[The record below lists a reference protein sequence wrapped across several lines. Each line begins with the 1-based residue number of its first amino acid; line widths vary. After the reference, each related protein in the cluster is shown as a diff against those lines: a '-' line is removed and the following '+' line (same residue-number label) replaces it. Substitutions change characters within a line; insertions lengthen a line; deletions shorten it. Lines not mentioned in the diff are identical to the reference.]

1 MTTDYYGKNAYRST
15 QIPSLTEG
23 SQPAF
28 PFSFSREQGDALE
41 RVPYKIFKSTTPK
54 QLREFEQKGYP
65 KGQEWR
71 KNERYGA
78 LNQRCIRPLSLSGDS
93 NFSLMA
99 ESVCKF
105 LTLMLLVVN
114 IFMIVGTLVYDG
126 IYGAI
131 DSFYFALCVE
141 AFFSIGWL
149 IFHLLN
155 KYNPIQPGIGSPWE
169 LNRQTGMVSLYQYDE
184 TNPEAQP
191 QIKTAPF
198 HEMKAEISNSFDRYG
213 ARHLLLLNHRY
224 SDLSIPVGLLIGTQS
239 DIQYCD
245 DLWDFIQNYMDVTKP
260 LPDIPLFEEY
270 RHLDPTT
277 KAHDEQVNRPIRYWR
292 DMNNTEWRN
301 QCIKARSFRA
311 NTPSP

>member
-1 MTTDYYGKNAYRST
+1 MMMTTDYYGKNAYRST
-15 QIPSLTEG
+15 QIPPLTEG

-28 PFSFSREQGDALE
+28 PFSFSREQGNALE

-54 QLREFEQKGYP
+54 EIREFEQNGYP
-65 KGQEWR
+65 GQEWR

-78 LNQRCIRPLSLSGDS
+78 INQRCIRPLSLSGES
-93 NFSLMA
+93 GFSLA
-99 ESVCKF
+99 GEGIAKFITISLLFVNIF
-105 LTLMLLVVN
+105 LTLWISVL
-114 IFMIVGTLVYDG
+114 DG
-126 IYGAI
+126 INDGL
-131 DSFYFALCVE
+131 DSLPYFLGISITP
-141 AFFSIGWL
+141 AFFWL
-149 IFHLLN
+149 VFYLIN
-155 KYNPIQPGIGSPWE
+155 KYNPVQPGIGSPWE

-184 TNPEAQP
+184 TNPDEEP

-277 KAHDEQVNRPIRYWR
+277 KVYDEKTNRPARYWR
-292 DMNNTEWRN
+292 EMNKADWRT
-301 QCIKARSFRA
+301 QCIKARSFR
-311 NTPSP
+311 TTK

>member
-15 QIPSLTEG
+15 QIPPLTEG

-28 PFSFSREQGDALE
+28 PFSFSREQGKALE

-54 QLREFEQKGYP
+54 QLRVFEQNGYP

-78 LNQRCIRPLSLSGDS
+78 INQRCIRPLSLSGDS

-105 LTLMLLVVN
+105 FTYVFIFIGFLTEMSVLFVAKEYAAESFFNIIIVIIIVALL
-114 IFMIVGTLVYDG
+114 
-126 IYGAI
+126 
-131 DSFYFALCVE
+131 
-141 AFFSIGWL
+141 WL
-149 IFHLLN
+149 IFHLIN

-169 LNRQTGMVSLYQYDE
+169 LNRQTGMVSFYQYDE
-184 TNPEAQP
+184 TTPDAEP

-213 ARHLLLLNHRY
+213 ARHLLLLNHRN

-277 KAHDEQVNRPIRYWR
+277 KTYDEQTNRPARYWR
-292 DMNNTEWRN
+292 EMSKADWRS

-311 NTPSP
+311 KNS